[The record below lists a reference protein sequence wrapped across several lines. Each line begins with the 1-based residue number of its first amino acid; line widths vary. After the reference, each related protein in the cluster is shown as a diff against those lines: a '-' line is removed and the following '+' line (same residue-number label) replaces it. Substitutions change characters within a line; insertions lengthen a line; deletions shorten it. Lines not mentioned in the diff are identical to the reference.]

1 MKILVRFNKNI
12 AIPRQ
17 VKSFKLFDL
26 GIVSTTIDDLLDST
40 TIEIDD
46 QTLPILKIN
55 NSSFIEY
62 YLINDLGL
70 TPGYSYPYYTDDFMK
85 EVTIGDL
92 VLINNG
98 QMGEENIQSDWN
110 QINILADDFIKNK
123 PELFSGDYNDLINTP
138 TLVTNHSELN
148 LDDGT
153 NPHGTTKNDV
163 GLGNADNTSD
173 LGKPI
178 SNATQ
183 TALNGKANTIHS
195 HVISDVTGLQTA
207 LNSKLDKVTTNDVEK
222 VYIKNADGTQGM
234 KPVSDI
240 LAGEINLP
248 AYTSARNDGANPN
261 NKILNVDASG
271 NLKLYTMP
279 VMPPP
284 YLEEKKS

>member
-85 EVTIGDL
+85 EVIIGDL

-98 QMGEENIQSDWN
+98 
-110 QINILADDFIKNK
+110 
-123 PELFSGDYNDLINTP
+123 
-138 TLVTNHSELN
+138 
-148 LDDGT
+148 
-153 NPHGTTKNDV
+153 
-163 GLGNADNTSD
+163 
-173 LGKPI
+173 
-178 SNATQ
+178 
-183 TALNGKANTIHS
+183 
-195 HVISDVTGLQTA
+195 
-207 LNSKLDKVTTNDVEK
+207 
-222 VYIKNADGTQGM
+222 
-234 KPVSDI
+234 
-240 LAGEINLP
+240 
-248 AYTSARNDGANPN
+248 
-261 NKILNVDASG
+261 
-271 NLKLYTMP
+271 
-279 VMPPP
+279 
-284 YLEEKKS
+284 